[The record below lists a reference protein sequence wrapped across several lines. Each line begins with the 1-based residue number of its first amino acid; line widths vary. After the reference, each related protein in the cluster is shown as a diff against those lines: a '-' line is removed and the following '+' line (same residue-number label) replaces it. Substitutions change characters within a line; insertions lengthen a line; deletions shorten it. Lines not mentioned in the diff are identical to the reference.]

1 MAGADCRRDGYYK
14 SVIEMVGLYHCKAP
28 KMMKNILKAQRPNEC
43 WKKVFEFLDSDPL
56 KKKEK

>member
-28 KMMKNILKAQRPNEC
+28 KMMKNILKPQRPNEC
-43 WKKVFEFLDSDPL
+43 
-56 KKKEK
+56 